1 MAVPSSERRGSS
13 YTQRIRAVQYA
24 ASACNLAVLL
34 LITATITDRNLS
46 RSFQRIEQSGEMERS
61 HHSLKHLHDG
71 RKVIP
76 AFPRRGQ
83 EFREAK
89 IPGKVPPASQS
100 RVPPEHQ
107 STSSCGHRGPISLR
121 SSKHSTRRL
130 CCNDSIGSAR
140 RLRLHHP
147 CHLAAR
153 MAVPS
158 SERRGSSYTRRL
170 GCGSMLTLLGQVGA
184 H

>member
-24 ASACNLAVLL
+24 ASACRSGSTTPHHSHHNH
-34 LITATITDRNLS
+34 RNLS
-46 RSFQRIEQSGEMERS
+46 RSLRRIEQSGEMERS

-89 IPGKVPPASQS
+89 IPGVVPPASQS
-100 RVPPEHQ
+100 RVPLEHQ
-107 STSSCGHRGPISLR
+107 PSSSFGHGGPISLR